1 MIYNP
6 LALMI
11 VGIFFIGLIVFFVL
25 VQINV
30 IALAF
35 VEIGIPPQYIFM
47 TLMAILL
54 GSFINIPVKRIPQ
67 RSINQRARAHYF
79 GISYSIPVWRQRYTL
94 LAVNLGGAIIPIII
108 CLYLFFKTSLWVEFA
123 VATTIMTGLCYQ
135 LARPVPGLGIALPPL
150 VPPIA
155 AAVIALV
162 VAYPH
167 APVVAYFSGTV
178 GTLLGADILKLKKI
192 AALGAPVASIGGA
205 GTFDGIFL
213 TGILSV
219 LLSAL
224 LT

>member
-6 LALMI
+6 FALMI
-11 VGIFFIGLIVFFVL
+11 FGIFFIVLLVFFVL

-35 VEIGIPPQYIFM
+35 AEIGIPAQYIFM

-67 RSINQRARAHYF
+67 KNVDRRTTAHYF
-79 GISYSIPVWRQRYTL
+79 GISYSIPIWRQRYTL
-94 LAVNLGGAIIPIII
+94 LAVNLGGAVIPIFI
-108 CLYLFFKTSLWVEFA
+108 CLYLLLKTELWIEFT
-123 VATTIMTGLCYQ
+123 VATGLMTGLCYQ
-135 LARPVPGLGIALPPL
+135 MARPVPGLGIALPPL

-155 AAVIALV
+155 AAIIAVLI
-162 VAYPH
+162 AYPH
-167 APVVAYFSGTV
+167 APVVAYVSGTL
-178 GTLLGADILKLKKI
+178 GTLLGADIFKLKKI
-192 AALGAPVASIGGA
+192 TELGAPVASIGGA

-224 LT
+224 MT

>member
-11 VGIFFIGLIVFFVL
+11 VGFFFIVLIVFFVL

-35 VEIGIPPQYIFM
+35 VEIGIPSQYIFM
-47 TLMAILL
+47 ILMAILL

-67 RSINQRARAHYF
+67 SNVDRRTTAHYF
-79 GISYSIPVWRQRYTL
+79 GISYSIPIWRNRYTL
-94 LAVNLGGAIIPIII
+94 LAVNLGGAVIPMII
-108 CLYLFFKTSLWVEFA
+108 CLYLFFKTALWMEFTVSTA
-123 VATTIMTGLCYQ
+123 LMTGLCYR
-135 LARPVPGLGIALPPL
+135 LSRPVPGLGIALPPL

-192 AALGAPVASIGGA
+192 TELGAPVASIGGA

>member
-6 LALMI
+6 LAVMI
-11 VGIFFIGLIVFFVL
+11 VGIFFIVLIIFFVL

-35 VEIGIPPQYIFM
+35 AEIGMPPQYIFM

-67 RSINQRARAHYF
+67 SKVDRRTSAHYF
-79 GISYSIPVWRQRYTL
+79 GISYSIPVWQNRYTL
-94 LAVNLGGAIIPIII
+94 LAVNLGGAVIPMVI
-108 CLYLFFKTSLWVEFA
+108 CVYLLFKTALWFEFA
-123 VATTIMTGLCYQ
+123 AATALMTGLCYKI
-135 LARPVPGLGIALPPL
+135 ARPVPELGIALPPFI
-150 VPPIA
+150 PPIA
-155 AAVIALV
+155 AAVIAV
-162 VAYPH
+162 VIAYPH

-192 AALGAPVASIGGA
+192 SQLGAPVASIGGA

-219 LLSAL
+219 MLSAL